1 MSCPICGP
9 SESAA
14 IAAGIRAGVGTLIVV
29 TAIVVLAMA
38 RFAWRLW
45 SFDSLERSLA
55 QDRKQEP

>member
-14 IAAGIRAGVGTLIVV
+14 IAAGVRAGVGTLIFV
-29 TAIVVLAMA
+29 TAIVVMAMA

-45 SFDSLERSLA
+45 KLERRA
-55 QDRKQEP
+55 

>member
-9 SESAA
+9 AESAA
-14 IAAGIRAGVGTLIVV
+14 IAAGIRAGVGTLIIV
-29 TAIVVLAMA
+29 TAIVVQAMA

>member
-9 SESAA
+9 SESAV

-45 SFDSLERSLA
+45 SLDSLERSLA
-55 QDRKQEP
+55 QDRKQEL